1 MLCIIKFYI
10 LGAMDINNLLKKAK
24 NGDNSAENLLFK
36 NLTARFMFISRHK
49 IANKEDC
56 EEVVQNALTA
66 IAENYKQ
73 TNFEISIAV
82 WVKKILDN
90 KIIDYYRSKKSGL
103 SKMSRVS
110 NYAITAT
117 DDIIDPGFKQRL
129 LDCLKKINAHNKQHS
144 RILVLKY
151 LGYSVNEIQEKLNL
165 TKNNFYSVLSRARSM
180 LENCLEK
187 EKIK

>member
-1 MLCIIKFYI
+1 
-10 LGAMDINNLLKKAK
+10 MDINDLLNKAID
-24 NGDNSAENLLFK
+24 GDNVAENLLFK
-36 NLTARFMFISRHK
+36 NLTARFMLISRHK

-73 TNFEISIAV
+73 TNFETSFAA

-90 KIIDYYRSKKSGL
+90 KIIDYYRNKKSGL
-103 SKMSRVS
+103 ARMSQVS
-110 NYAITAT
+110 DYTVTAT
-117 DDIIDPGFKQRL
+117 NDMIDPAFKQRL